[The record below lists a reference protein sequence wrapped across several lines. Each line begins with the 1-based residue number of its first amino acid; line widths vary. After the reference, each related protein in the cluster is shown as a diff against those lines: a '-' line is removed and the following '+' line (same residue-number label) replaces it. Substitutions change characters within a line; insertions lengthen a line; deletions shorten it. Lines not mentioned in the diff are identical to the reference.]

1 MGRHSTFRLRF
12 EEYFEY
18 VCQSFNKFCGLL
30 KRVKQVCPQKCPLKF
45 WKSIAKPIMSYGSP
59 KKDQQLDWNW
69 KKTEQEQKRFLKGIF
84 FWKIFDS
91 VAKILYENGTST
103 VFELYTVEFSEQ
115 LLRHFR
121 FETPV
126 HIFSYRIDPGT
137 NPMTRSL
144 KNLKFFMKSDQLA
157 ARSGN
162 DYWN

>member
-1 MGRHSTFRLRF
+1 
-12 EEYFEY
+12 
-18 VCQSFNKFCGLL
+18 
-30 KRVKQVCPQKCPLKF
+30 
-45 WKSIAKPIMSYGSP
+45 MSYGSP
-59 KKDQQLDWNW
+59 KKDQQLDRNW

-91 VAKILYENGTST
+91 VAKILHENGSST

-115 LLRHFR
+115 FLRHFR

-144 KNLKFFMKSDQLA
+144 KNLKFFMESDQLA